1 MGTQANFV
9 DLMNKLDLKM
19 CSQNGICLLY
29 RGLTVIL
36 KYTCTLLF
44 IAAQLYL
51 YLIVHY
57 NTIYN
62 NQDMEATQI
71 STDRWMNKEDVVHI

>member
-9 DLMNKLDLKM
+9 GLMNKLDLKM

-29 RGLTVIL
+29 RELTVIL
-36 KYTCTLLF
+36 KYACTLLF

-51 YLIVHY
+51 HLIVHY

-62 NQDMEATQI
+62 NQDMEVTQI